1 MQTTVAVYSFTSE
14 SLLEKVGDK
23 VLCSQMKINP
33 SIVNYKGTITKI
45 INDLLQIVEID
56 DDVVCFLHASSK
68 KYDLCVNQELEIYNV
83 HVFYEETGVFY
94 NYSTFIVA
102 CAYSYI
108 EGVEKHEQ
116 DKILKIMSNC
126 TWKQISVIH
135 SQFEI
140 IKIQFPR
147 LNALN
152 FIPWLVQ
159 ELQISKARNF
169 ISEFVEKHIKC
180 FDCPSFDEDAKML
193 TGWKTIKEI
202 KEKAYEG
209 FNGKRCGFGY
219 KNNIS
224 GEILEWKEN
233 FKCKIN
239 RIVGVLSNE
248 NGQMVILDSTG
259 SIPIH
264 VEQVDVVEFIGHLVI
279 IDECELF
286 HSLISTFEYQMLQSW
301 ISVENIFTKIAKI
314 SLQNFNESNFPKGVG
329 ILFEINQENF
339 TFFILKFQTFPTARW
354 IHLNVKEPSIF
365 LSAAK
370 IGMIFEFYCDLTE
383 AILLDENDKPCKM
396 DPFRII
402 NASLCFARFVKSNLD
417 FENFDLLN
425 TFWTRVKNSYF
436 HVYPLLLELSNENS
450 KVSVQSIDFDFGKGY
465 YYAVPKVVGVLSSYS
480 LRSCGL
486 NSDLWLRLELFD
498 FFDKKNSVSLFYK
511 LKDNKVPI
519 GLEKAKGKDY
529 FVVCSDLYGKYEYS
543 IPVLYSTKS
552 SRLEFFKSPK
562 SLIKDCPFLSI
573 IKFNLSRSIPSLVLE
588 TSVER
593 NLNELDFSYLGISKS
608 SFSLQSF
615 CGSVTKIYEIH
626 FEMSTGIL
634 KSSMNFHFQD
644 GTWEC
649 RCKTDLIN
657 VIFQILT
664 FDLSTSLADA
674 IKESL
679 FKTLSSLNSWTFI
692 PNHKL
697 EYIQENIIEKFFQNR
712 KYDVQTLLQML
723 VNHIHS
729 HPGMFIISG
738 YLSVNDKDKP
748 FVKEIQTQQTSIRV
762 LKRSIPKLKVINASL
777 FKPTIDFIQN
787 KLDAFD

>member
-1 MQTTVAVYSFTSE
+1 MRVVKGIVLSKTEIFHFQNLFFLVHLDSGLCLYFSDVKFHSKISIGEEYNFINVQKNKVVITNELNMQTTVAVYSFTSE

-56 DDVVCFLHASSK
+56 DDVICFLHASSK

-279 IDECELF
+279 IDEFGFLLKIF
-286 HSLISTFEYQMLQSW
+286 LRKLLKFPFKISMNQ
-301 ISVENIFTKIAKI
+301 ISQKALEFFLKSIKKI
-314 SLQNFNESNFPKGVG
+314 SL
-329 ILFEINQENF
+329 
-339 TFFILKFQTFPTARW
+339 
-354 IHLNVKEPSIF
+354 
-365 LSAAK
+365 
-370 IGMIFEFYCDLTE
+370 
-383 AILLDENDKPCKM
+383 
-396 DPFRII
+396 
-402 NASLCFARFVKSNLD
+402 
-417 FENFDLLN
+417 
-425 TFWTRVKNSYF
+425 
-436 HVYPLLLELSNENS
+436 
-450 KVSVQSIDFDFGKGY
+450 
-465 YYAVPKVVGVLSSYS
+465 
-480 LRSCGL
+480 
-486 NSDLWLRLELFD
+486 
-498 FFDKKNSVSLFYK
+498 
-511 LKDNKVPI
+511 
-519 GLEKAKGKDY
+519 
-529 FVVCSDLYGKYEYS
+529 
-543 IPVLYSTKS
+543 
-552 SRLEFFKSPK
+552 
-562 SLIKDCPFLSI
+562 
-573 IKFNLSRSIPSLVLE
+573 
-588 TSVER
+588 
-593 NLNELDFSYLGISKS
+593 FS
-608 SFSLQSF
+608 F
-615 CGSVTKIYEIH
+615 
-626 FEMSTGIL
+626 
-634 KSSMNFHFQD
+634 
-644 GTWEC
+644 
-649 RCKTDLIN
+649 
-657 VIFQILT
+657 
-664 FDLSTSLADA
+664 
-674 IKESL
+674 
-679 FKTLSSLNSWTFI
+679 
-692 PNHKL
+692 
-697 EYIQENIIEKFFQNR
+697 
-712 KYDVQTLLQML
+712 
-723 VNHIHS
+723 
-729 HPGMFIISG
+729 
-738 YLSVNDKDKP
+738 
-748 FVKEIQTQQTSIRV
+748 
-762 LKRSIPKLKVINASL
+762 
-777 FKPTIDFIQN
+777 
-787 KLDAFD
+787 